1 MKIVHVED
9 NAADADLL
17 KEAFES
23 IGISVQIRLF
33 QDAREAL
40 KALELEQPD
49 NDSSTPDIIV
59 LDLNLPKMDGRELLK
74 RLKENAQL
82 KRIPVIILSTSSL
95 DQDIAYCY
103 ENYANSYI
111 VKPQRFVDYKR
122 VAASVNEYWSSTVV
136 LPQSVFRGY

>member
-23 IGISVQIRLF
+23 AGITVQIRLF
-33 QDAREAL
+33 HDAREAL
-40 KALELEQPD
+40 QSLEQEQSE
-49 NDSSTPDIIV
+49 NSSTTPDIIV

-74 RLKENAQL
+74 CLKQNAQL

-111 VKPQRFVDYKR
+111 IKPQRFVDYKR
-122 VAASVNEYWSSTVV
+122 VASSVSEYWSSTVA
-136 LPQSVFRGY
+136 LPQSTFRGY